1 MVRNAL
7 FIQKVT
13 CILLFIY
20 QQTQL
25 KTLYKS
31 VDNFSLTFNIE
42 HKLISI
48 YLSTVYTYK
57 NTRLST
63 VKPPFNN
70 KKLYSQALINSM
82 FISILYFYI
91 SEVYNVDNTY
101 ITLYN
106 MFIMK

>member
-31 VDNFSLTFNIE
+31 VDNFSLTFRN
-42 HKLISI
+42 LICKSYI
-48 YLSTVYTYK
+48 LSYTGITIL
-57 NTRLST
+57 NT
-63 VKPPFNN
+63 N
-70 KKLYSQALINSM
+70 
-82 FISILYFYI
+82 
-91 SEVYNVDNTY
+91 
-101 ITLYN
+101 
-106 MFIMK
+106 